1 MAKAAQQNIEIEEI
15 ETISTES
22 SDPSSSQV
30 PSLPLVSFTTPNQAL
45 SKDLSAEKIEKI
57 AHDTGTYQTLQK
69 MRNGTIII
77 FKNWTLFFQFALL
90 ACYTVRR
97 KRRRLTTLNLKPE
110 VYWWFTLLLTY
121 PASKIDQSAF
131 VFL

>member
-22 SDPSSSQV
+22 SDPSSSNQV

-45 SKDLSAEKIEKI
+45 AKDLSAEKIEKI

-69 MRNGTIII
+69 MRNGKI
-77 FKNWTLFFQFALL
+77 F
-90 ACYTVRR
+90 
-97 KRRRLTTLNLKPE
+97 
-110 VYWWFTLLLTY
+110 
-121 PASKIDQSAF
+121 
-131 VFL
+131 

>member
-22 SDPSSSQV
+22 SDPSSSNQV
-30 PSLPLVSFTTPNQAL
+30 PSLPLVSFTTPNQTL

-69 MRNGTIII
+69 MRNGKI
-77 FKNWTLFFQFALL
+77 F
-90 ACYTVRR
+90 
-97 KRRRLTTLNLKPE
+97 
-110 VYWWFTLLLTY
+110 
-121 PASKIDQSAF
+121 
-131 VFL
+131 

>member
-22 SDPSSSQV
+22 GDPSSSQA
-30 PSLPLVSFTTPNQAL
+30 PPMPLVSFTTPNPAL

-69 MRNGTIII
+69 MRNGTYEI
-77 FKNWTLFFQFALL
+77 F
-90 ACYTVRR
+90 
-97 KRRRLTTLNLKPE
+97 
-110 VYWWFTLLLTY
+110 
-121 PASKIDQSAF
+121 
-131 VFL
+131 

>member
-30 PSLPLVSFTTPNQAL
+30 PSLPLVSFTTPNQTL

-77 FKNWTLFFQFALL
+77 FKN
-90 ACYTVRR
+90 
-97 KRRRLTTLNLKPE
+97 
-110 VYWWFTLLLTY
+110 
-121 PASKIDQSAF
+121 
-131 VFL
+131 